1 MFGLTKKLA
10 GWAAGRLKGE
20 KARQKTMDWMEKTGV
35 GQLISG
41 AGDAAILGGAGKLAG
56 AGLKAAGAKLGFG
69 KAAAL
74 PSGDLPARKGFLGIG
89 KRAQMTPNFDAAG
102 NITGY
107 SPVTDPMADLAR
119 SRASQIPGLPISD
132 AARNDAIR
140 ASLEQAQVGI
150 GANIERGMAGLKNVP
165 GMEQFGGPVAQR
177 PMFGGRMS
185 EMVRQGAQDY
195 IGRNPTMMER
205 AGSALR
211 GAGGM
216 VRGAGSALMRRPE
229 IAAAGL
235 GAMTQARQGAANRA
249 VQERQLAQQAAQF
262 QQTFGQSE
270 EERKREIERQQRIAQ
285 MLAPLFQR
293 VSGGQG

>member
-1 MFGLTKKLA
+1 MLGLTKKLA
-10 GWAAGRLKGE
+10 GWAAGRLRGE
-20 KARQKTMDWMEKTGV
+20 KARKKTMDWMEKTAV

-56 AGLKAAGAKLGFG
+56 AGLAKLGFG
-69 KAAAL
+69 K
-74 PSGDLPARKGFLGIG
+74 GRKGMGGPAPEADPMAGLARDRENLGPVMPISDAARNDALRASLE
-89 KRAQMTPNFDAAG
+89 RAQTMTPNFDAAG

-107 SPVTDPMADLAR
+107 S
-119 SRASQIPGLPISD
+119 QGGIS
-132 AARNDAIR
+132 
-140 ASLEQAQVGI
+140 G
-150 GANIERGMAGLKNVP
+150 NIERGMAGLKNVP

-185 EMVRQGAQDY
+185 EMVQQGATDY

-235 GAMTQARQGAANRA
+235 SAMTQARQGAANRA
-249 VQERQLAQQAAQF
+249 VQERQLAQQASQF

-293 VSGGQG
+293 VAGGQG

>member
-1 MFGLTKKLA
+1 MLGLTKKLA

-56 AGLKAAGAKLGFG
+56 AGLAKLGLG
-69 KAAAL
+69 K
-74 PSGDLPARKGFLGIG
+74 GRKGMGG
-89 KRAQMTPNFDAAG
+89 PAPEA
-102 NITGY
+102 
-107 SPVTDPMADLAR
+107 DPMAGLAR
-119 SRASQIPGLPISD
+119 DRERLGPVMPISD
-132 AARNDAIR
+132 AARNDALR

-185 EMVRQGAQDY
+185 EMVQQGATDY

-293 VSGGQG
+293 ISGGQG